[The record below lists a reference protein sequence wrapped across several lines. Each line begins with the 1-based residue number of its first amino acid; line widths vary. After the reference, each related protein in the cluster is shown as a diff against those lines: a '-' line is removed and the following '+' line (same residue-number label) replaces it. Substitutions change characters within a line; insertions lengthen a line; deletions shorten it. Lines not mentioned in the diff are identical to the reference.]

1 MAGGVEVAQVEES
14 RSRFRYLCVEV
25 LVLCSLHLPSIIG
38 AVLARPERTT
48 ADVYAK
54 NATFHVVMLLAWL
67 AIYLF
72 VMVTDDEPLTYFG
85 ISPWRWKRDLT
96 VFALFV
102 PVLFLEWFGS
112 QELARIAKPLFSHA
126 QLSPLWLVA
135 AVGLT
140 TAVFEETVFRGYLV
154 PRLEEITGKAWI
166 AVIGSASFYAV
177 TGISLGPI
185 GMLGNF
191 LFGLVAGAAFV
202 NYRSLWPL
210 IAMHAT
216 MSVWALLSAVSA
228 LHGLR

>member
-1 MAGGVEVAQVEES
+1 MAGDVEVAQVEES
-14 RSRFRYLCVEV
+14 RSRFRFLCVEV
-25 LVLCSLHLPSIIG
+25 LVLCSLHLPSIVG
-38 AVLARPERTT
+38 AILARPGRTT
-48 ADVYAK
+48 ADVYSK
-54 NATFHVVMLLAWL
+54 NATYHVVTLLAWL
-67 AIYLF
+67 AVYLF
-72 VMVTDDEPLTYFG
+72 VTVTGDEPLTYFG
-85 ISPWRWKRDLT
+85 LGPWRWKRDLT

-102 PVLFLEWFGS
+102 PVLFLQWLGGK
-112 QELARIAKPLFSHA
+112 ELDKMATPLSPYA
-126 QLSPLWLVA
+126 QLSPMWLIVT
-135 AVGLT
+135 VGLT
-140 TAVFEETVFRGYLV
+140 KAVFEETVFRGYLI

-177 TGISLGPI
+177 TGISLGST